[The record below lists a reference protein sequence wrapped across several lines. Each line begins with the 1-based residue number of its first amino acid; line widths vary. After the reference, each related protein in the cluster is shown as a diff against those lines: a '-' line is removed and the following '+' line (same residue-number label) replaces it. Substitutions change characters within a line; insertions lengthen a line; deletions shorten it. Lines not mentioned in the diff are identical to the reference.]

1 MYFFFKELR
10 SKSADL
16 FKETRL
22 YRHFK
27 EDLNKKAA
35 WGTAGVGGAQS
46 GTGRRWGW
54 GSDDEPFFK
63 IRAPTRTH
71 ARADAP
77 NVIARAVRAHCN
89 ACA

>member
-1 MYFFFKELR
+1 MKMLLKNKMTYIFFKELR

-35 WGTAGVGGAQS
+35 WGTAGVGGGAERH
-46 GTGRRWGW
+46 G
-54 GSDDEPFFK
+54 
-63 IRAPTRTH
+63 APLGLG
-71 ARADAP
+71 
-77 NVIARAVRAHCN
+77 I
-89 ACA
+89 

>member
-1 MYFFFKELR
+1 MKMLLKNKMTYIFFKELR

-54 GSDDEPFFK
+54 GSDQFFFDSGG
-63 IRAPTRTH
+63 H
-71 ARADAP
+71 L
-77 NVIARAVRAHCN
+77 V
-89 ACA
+89 

>member
-1 MYFFFKELR
+1 MLLKNKMTYIFFKELR

-54 GSDDEPFFK
+54 GSDQFFFDSGG
-63 IRAPTRTH
+63 H
-71 ARADAP
+71 L
-77 NVIARAVRAHCN
+77 V
-89 ACA
+89 